1 MTAVSTQ
8 STEASY
14 SESVNCIKMHMD
26 ENAKGENQIIKSE
39 LKFPTRQKKGS
50 SNLTLIHL
58 MSSFWRNVF
67 RFLFKLL

>member
-14 SESVNCIKMHMD
+14 SEGVNCIKMHMD

-39 LKFPTRQKKGS
+39 LKFPTRQKKR
-50 SNLTLIHL
+50 LIKSDIDTFDEKFL
-58 MSSFWRNVF
+58 EK
-67 RFLFKLL
+67 RFPISV

>member
-14 SESVNCIKMHMD
+14 SEGVNCLKMHMD

-39 LKFPTRQKKGS
+39 LKFPTRQKKR
-50 SNLTLIHL
+50 LIKSDIDTFDEQFL
-58 MSSFWRNVF
+58 EK
-67 RFLFKLL
+67 RFPISV